1 MQPSS
6 MILSNGRFSQ
16 RLLADDL
23 AAIKN
28 LYQANG
34 FLDVKVTADLQ
45 DDYEGK
51 EGQMAVVIKID
62 EGPQTLVSSL
72 QRDGESRA
80 FRADT

>member
-6 MILSNGRFSQ
+6 LLLPNGRFSQ

-23 AAIKN
+23 TIIKN

-45 DDYEGK
+45 DDYQGK
-51 EGQMAVVIKID
+51 QE
-62 EGPQTLVSSL
+62 
-72 QRDGESRA
+72 RDGGRDQD
-80 FRADT
+80 RGRPADAGEIVEVGR